1 MKRHLTLTLLLFLTI
16 FGGVGAQK
24 KVLYGIAFYNVENLF
39 DTTHDAGRNDYEF
52 LPTGSYKW
60 TEQKYQAKLQNIS
73 QVLSELCTE
82 VGKAKNP
89 AGAAVIGLSEVEN
102 RHVLD
107 DLLRQPSLS
116 ARGYEIVHIDGPDRR
131 GVDCALLY
139 NPKAFK
145 LERTML
151 VPYIY
156 RDTNQPNVDLGFYTD
171 AQGQVQPYP
180 YERGKLVGD
189 TTYITRGF
197 LTVSGRL
204 GGEKFHFIV
213 NHWPSRGAQ
222 SATRERAGYQVRRLK
237 ESLQRQDPDAKIV
250 MMGDLNDDPGD
261 ASVTAPEALAAKT
274 EAKDCAPTDF
284 FDPWYDM
291 LYNKGTGTLYY
302 NGKWNLFD
310 QIIFTGNLFHTPKD
324 RLHYYTHAVFT
335 RDYLFQTEGRYKGA
349 PKRTTAGGTWLNGY
363 SDHLPTQLFLI
374 KEAK

>member
-156 RDTNQPNVDLGFYTD
+156 RDTNQPSVDLGFYTD

-222 SATRERAGYQVRRLK
+222 SATRE
-237 ESLQRQDPDAKIV
+237 
-250 MMGDLNDDPGD
+250 LNDDPGD

-349 PKRTTAGGTWLNGY
+349 PQRTTAGGTWLNGY

-374 KEAK
+374 NEAK